1 MPVFVFLHGL
11 LGSKH
16 DWQKVIEN
24 LPHFSCL
31 ALDLPFHDDAKT
43 VCVADFEQTCAY
55 VEQQLQQLGNQPY
68 YLVGYSLGGR
78 IALYYAFAYLSKTK
92 AKHHLHGL
100 ILEGA
105 NLGLQHDEERK
116 IRWQQDL
123 AWATRFRTE
132 PMASVL
138 DDWYQQPVFSHLT
151 PQARQDLIQKRAIHC
166 GEHIAN
172 MLLATSLAKQPDFRP
187 YLIAS
192 TFPIYYFCGEKD
204 HKFKQMAEQ
213 TKLPLVIIPEAG
225 HNAHVEQPI
234 VFANNIKTHFPFDV

>member
-1 MPVFVFLHGL
+1 MPVLVFLHGL
-11 LGSKH
+11 LGSKE

-31 ALDLPFHDDAKT
+31 TLDLPFHHT
-43 VCVADFEQTCAY
+43 VQQICVSDFEQTCAY
-55 VEQQLQQLGNQPY
+55 LDQQLQQLGDQPY

-78 IALYYAFAYLSKTK
+78 IALYYAFAYLAKTK
-92 AKHHLHGL
+92 AKAHLQGL

-105 NLGLQHDEERK
+105 NLGLQRDEEKRM
-116 IRWQQDL
+116 RWRQDL
-123 AWATRFRTE
+123 AWATRFSSA
-132 PMASVL
+132 PLASVL
-138 DDWYQQPVFSHLT
+138 EDWYQQPVFSHLT
-151 PQARQDLIQKRAIHC
+151 PQARQDLIQKRAIHR

-187 YLIAS
+187 YLAS
-192 TFPIYYFCGEKD
+192 ATLPINYFCGEKD

-213 TKLPLVIIPEAG
+213 ANLLLRVIPEAG

-234 VFANNIKTHFPFDV
+234 LFANNIKALFPFTV

>member
-16 DWQKVIEN
+16 DWQNVIEN

-43 VCVADFEQTCAY
+43 VCVTDFEQTCDY
-55 VEQQLQQLGNQPY
+55 LDQQLQQLGNQPY
-68 YLVGYSLGGR
+68 YLIGYSLGGR

-92 AKHHLHGL
+92 AKQHLQGL

-105 NLGLQHDEERK
+105 NLGLQHDEDRK

-123 AWATRFRTE
+123 AWATRFKTE
-132 PMASVL
+132 PIASVL
-138 DDWYQQPVFSHLT
+138 EDWYQQPVFSHLT
-151 PQARQDLIQKRAIHC
+151 PQARQGLIQKRALHR

-187 YLIAS
+187 YFSAPM
-192 TFPIYYFCGEKD
+192 FPIYYFCGEKD

-213 TKLPLVIIPEAG
+213 TKLPLVVIPEAG
-225 HNAHVEQPI
+225 HNVHVEQPI
-234 VFANNIKTHFPFDV
+234 LFANNIKALFPFVV